1 MQISRDDLREKG
13 ISVVIFI
20 VRWLLILAVGYIILF
35 PLLQMISQS
44 LMTQEQYTDTSVVWI
59 PKELSLVNF
68 QVAWQ
73 TLAYPKT
80 LLWTVAVNVV
90 SALVQLLTC
99 AFTAYGFSRFEFKG
113 KNLFMAL
120 LILSIIVPAQMT
132 VIPSYIS
139 FRNFDILGILKL
151 IGAVAGKDIRPSIV
165 DTPLT
170 FYLPSILSVGLRSGL
185 IIFIY
190 MQFFKGLPK
199 ELEEAASID
208 GASALKTFMT
218 IVLPSSGVAVT
229 SVLILSVIWHWNEYF
244 LSVMYFSNN
253 NTLSVRL
260 ANLRMYMQTMG
271 IDAKMAVTTGV
282 LKAGS
287 LLYIIPVLVMY
298 LILQRKFIQSIDRV
312 GIVG

>member
-1 MQISRDDLREKG
+1 MQIDRNKLKNNG
-13 ISVVIFI
+13 FSVAAFV

-35 PLLQMISQS
+35 PLLQMISQA
-44 LMTQEQYTDTSVVWI
+44 LMTQEQYTDTSVVWV
-59 PKELSLVNF
+59 PKKLSLVNF
-68 QVAWQ
+68 KVAWE
-73 TLAYPKT
+73 TLEYPRT
-80 LLWTVAVNVV
+80 LLWTVLVNVI
-90 SALVQLLTC
+90 SALIQVLTC

-113 KNLFMAL
+113 KSIFMAL
-120 LILSIIVPAQMT
+120 LIFSIIVPAQMT
-132 VIPSYIS
+132 VIPSYIN
-139 FRNFDILGILKL
+139 FRNFDVLGILQLLGTL
-151 IGAVAGKDIRPSIV
+151 IGKDIRPSIV

-208 GASALKTFMT
+208 GASALKTFIR
-218 IVLPSSGVAVT
+218 IVLPSSGVAII

-260 ANLRMYMQTMG
+260 TNLRMYLQNAG
-271 IDAKMAVTTGV
+271 IDAEMAVTTGV
-282 LKAGS
+282 VKAGC
-287 LLYIIPVLVMY
+287 LLFILPILIMY